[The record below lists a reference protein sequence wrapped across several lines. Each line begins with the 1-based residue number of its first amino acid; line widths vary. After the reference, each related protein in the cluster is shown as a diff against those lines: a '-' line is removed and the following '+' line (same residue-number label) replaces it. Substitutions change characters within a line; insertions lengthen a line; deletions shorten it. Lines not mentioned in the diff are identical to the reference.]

1 MHKKRRMELGYPI
14 ITVEKDSQVCAIHKK
29 NRMELGRASITND
42 NDSKVCAMN
51 KNIRI
56 VVNNCTKNK
65 KNNVCPIQKRA
76 QWRLDEQK

>member
-14 ITVEKDSQVCAIHKK
+14 IIVEKDSQVCAIHKK

-42 NDSKVCAMN
+42 NDSKVCALN

>member
-1 MHKKRRMELGYPI
+1 MHQKRRMELRCPI
-14 ITVEKDSQVCAIHKK
+14 ITVKKDSQVSAMHKK

-56 VVNNCTKNK
+56 VVIKMYNNDC
-65 KNNVCPIQKRA
+65 
-76 QWRLDEQK
+76 